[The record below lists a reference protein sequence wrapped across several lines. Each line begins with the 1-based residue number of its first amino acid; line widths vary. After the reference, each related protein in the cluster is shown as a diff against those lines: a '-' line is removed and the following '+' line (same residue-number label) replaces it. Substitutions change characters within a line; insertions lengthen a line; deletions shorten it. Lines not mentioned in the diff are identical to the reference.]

1 MNHSISAGLAAR
13 TRRTRAIVSAGL
25 GVALVALGACS
36 SSATGPT
43 TPEDVTFNPSLG
55 IDLATFT
62 ELPSGVYIKTETEGE
77 GDPVEEGRVTV
88 SYEARL
94 VSGTV
99 ADPGNAPLSFEIGA
113 SPRQVIQGFEI
124 GVTGMRLGEERRII
138 IPSNLAYGSSG
149 SGPIPPNAVLIF
161 RVTLLSIG

>member
-1 MNHSISAGLAAR
+1 MTN
-13 TRRTRAIVSAGL
+13 RTRAFATSPRWTRAL
-25 GVALVALGACS
+25 GGAALVIVMAALGACS
-36 SSATGPT
+36 ESVTGPT

-62 ELPSGVYIKTETEGE
+62 RLPSGVYIDTEVEGE

-88 SYEARL
+88 SYEVRL

-113 SPRQVIQGFEI
+113 SPRQVIPGFEI
-124 GVTGMRLGEERRII
+124 GVTGMRVGEQRRFLV
-138 IPSNLAYGSSG
+138 PSNLAYGSSG
-149 SGPIPPNAVLIF
+149 SGPVPPNAVLVF